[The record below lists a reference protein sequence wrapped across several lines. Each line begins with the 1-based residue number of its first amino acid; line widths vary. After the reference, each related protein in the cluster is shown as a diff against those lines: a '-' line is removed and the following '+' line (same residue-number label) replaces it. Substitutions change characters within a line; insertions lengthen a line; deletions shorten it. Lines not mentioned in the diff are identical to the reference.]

1 MEEST
6 ILIIEDDA
14 DILEVLSLYVQNAGY
29 HTLKATTIEEGWK
42 LITTEAIDLMLVD
55 INLPDGNGV
64 DLVKRIR
71 EQSDAIIFFVTAN
84 DTIEDK
90 LQGFDVGAADYIT
103 KPFIPKEVIA
113 RIKAH
118 LNRRNV
124 QRKHQYTV
132 SDVVIDFEEKSVFK
146 AGEKLHLYTKERQIL
161 FYLVEHRN
169 QVLSVDQ
176 IIDYVWGFEE
186 SVDMKAVTVHI
197 SMLRKKIEKNPAKPE
212 IIQTVR
218 GFGYIFNTNIEEK

>member
-29 HTLKATTIEEGWK
+29 HTLKATTIEQGWK
-42 LITTEAIDLMLVD
+42 LIASEKIDLMLID

-71 EQSDAIIFFVTAN
+71 EQTEATIFFVTAN

-113 RIKAH
+113 RIKVH
-118 LNRRNV
+118 LNRKKAG
-124 QRKHQYTV
+124 QKKQYV
-132 SDVVIDFEEKSVFK
+132 LNDIVIDFDEKSVYK

-176 IIDYVWGFEE
+176 IINNVWGFEE
-186 SVDMKAVTVHI
+186 IVDLKAVPVHI

-218 GFGYIFNTNIEEK
+218 GFGYTFNTNS

>member
-71 EQSDAIIFFVTAN
+71 EQSEAIIFFVTAN

-118 LNRRNV
+118 LNRKNG
-124 QRKHQYTV
+124 QRKNQYTLN
-132 SDVVIDFEEKSVFK
+132 DIVIDFEEKSVHK

-176 IIDYVWGFEE
+176 IINNVWGFEE
-186 SVDMKAVTVHI
+186 IVDLKAVAVHI
-197 SMLRKKIEKNPAKPE
+197 SMLRKKIEKNSAKPK

-218 GFGYIFNTNIEEK
+218 GFGYTFNTNLEE